1 MHEDDEEGEDEDED
15 SDDDEDGDDDGL
27 DWVTEQAP
35 SRPRGPPSVCLS
47 CSVVCVV
54 KCCLVLPSVA

>member
-35 SRPRGPPSVCLS
+35 SRPRGPPSVCR
-47 CSVVCVV
+47 VVLCV
-54 KCCLVLPSVA
+54 